1 MRKILTLL
9 LLSIV
14 CIPLSARTYTVRLYD
29 SNGTAHDVSLS
40 WESSG
45 KWVGTV
51 DGSTMSSWVN
61 DGKIWYNVCVVEQSV
76 TNTYYHSN
84 SQTSVVNG
92 TSYTYYH
99 YNDGSGATDYITWS
113 SDYSSKLFTF
123 TATSGDSDFA
133 TVDLTISWADNVYTD
148 TVYLLGTINGWS
160 GTDYPVVY
168 QGGSEWK
175 LSLTK
180 EQVDA
185 ALWQGDFYF
194 RFIENMN
201 TGTQYGVYP
210 NVDQTSLTVN
220 GSYNTDTYATTN
232 TTTDDKKDYYWKFT
246 PTGADNYNIYFNHDG
261 DTRSVKVTDDR
272 PIWYLHSNLG
282 GADDWTDDTPYAL
295 IYNPASGYYER
306 TLTQSEISGAK
317 DGDVRFRIYDND
329 KNSWGPQE
337 SSYVFDDTGS
347 ESYTSTTA
355 GGTGNYFS
363 IPKDFISAK
372 IEAKPATGGG
382 ILVNVTLVYDVNYYW
397 VSPQITNGEKW
408 EYFKMVPSR
417 NRNMDGGGTGA
428 SDGKISKKYYS
439 FTIKNEDLVTWK
451 TKSKIT
457 DGTKIQWYIVRED
470 DGLFFRP
477 ESNNPTATGE
487 DTSLSYGD
495 VTDNAVG
502 YRNFQNDYHTTDAT
516 RTGYFEFNKGYNNTS
531 NSHSALA
538 YTFMIN
544 DENGNVF
551 FDYAHTAASTDIDYD
566 LVGNF
571 SDAKGNVP
579 IDLSKAAYRKDLTKY
594 WYKNGVGST
603 TEVAA
608 ADSIVYKVEV
618 QKPANGWGDL
628 YIDVIPDN
636 STNWN
641 EALRPLISLGNN
653 LDGRALHG
661 ALTTAKSEQ
670 SLNPEPSASYQSY
683 TFSFNATTRTYNL
696 EFHMPDAT
704 LSPGYEN
711 NEYVFDN
718 SWGETIAVKYS
729 NRTEH
734 ATAATKCYIVAGGS
748 SAITL
753 DGVAATDK
761 ANLSSFNLTYDGTYI
776 YMNNTQVATG
786 NTVYFKI
793 QGEDASGNKG
803 DVHLYQYTF
812 NAKMSFEPRDGLFI
826 NSAKIKIEGGVPPY
840 RYEIWHYN
848 TKTENGETVIDYDN
862 NPTKLSEG
870 TFSNTSPY
878 KESDNNFRISTPGF
892 LKIIDAHGLEM
903 SYDEVGGGFDFTYST
918 SENYKHNTTGAAI
931 TTVDTSNA
939 GAYPNGADYWQAAPG
954 DLTRLLSPTWQ
965 LDGSEETRTATNV
978 RHSWN
983 GEDDNTIY
991 LNTGNKIYQT
1001 VTDLA
1006 AGTYTVQAIV
1016 RGGAVPIH
1024 LELNDTE
1031 VGKVLLTGDGPGA
1044 IASINPFGRCEHL
1057 ENMQEST
1064 SDRAW
1069 HKLEGSAAVSA
1080 GGSLKIAIRAE
1091 GGADVADVVLLK
1103 NANTT
1108 SGFRTTAS
1116 TSPTDITCYDFRRRQ
1131 VSGEPSQRQNN
1142 AYSFFDRGKNQ
1153 NAVIFANNKTV
1164 IAMDPANLADVPQN
1178 ATLRAQDRR
1187 HPFNVVGS
1195 TEQDGAQGT
1204 AKALYLTDAGY
1215 DPSDANCL
1223 PVRYVNSSY
1232 GNNSTAYRTHG
1243 YSFCPGLAFYAEDL
1257 IFDRDM
1263 SQMAVKKTTCMLPVA
1278 FTPAQLKTYY
1288 GSDLK
1293 VYKWAN
1299 RSGND
1304 LTFAQQSDATELNAN
1319 EPYIF
1324 WGAEG
1329 SLDTRGKTAGKT
1341 DGKFHIG
1348 AITSTNHNAA
1358 SAHSG
1363 FPGTYAYMK
1372 VKRYGDASGN
1382 DTADKNL
1389 AEETRFIYSAANGV
1403 FSVVSANGANL
1414 KPFRAYFV
1422 IGVTDKANE
1431 ARQLNIFFD
1440 DSIIT
1445 GVDSVETT
1453 APTSGDIYTI
1463 GGVLVAKDGN
1473 MSGLPKGIYI
1483 MNGKKYVVK

>member
-210 NVDQTSLTVN
+210 NVDQTSLTVG
-220 GSYNTDTYATTN
+220 GSYNSDTYATTN

-282 GADDWTDDTPYAL
+282 GADDWDKETPYAL

-317 DGDVRFRIYDND
+317 DGDVRFRIYDGTD
-329 KNSWGPQE
+329 SWGPQE

-355 GGTGNYFS
+355 DGTQHYFS

-417 NRNMDGGGTGA
+417 NRNMTGGGTGA

-718 SWGETIAVKYS
+718 SWGETIAVNYS
-729 NRTEH
+729 D
-734 ATAATKCYIVAGGS
+734 ATAYASAATKCYIVAGGS

-753 DGVAATDK
+753 DGVTARYKDDF
-761 ANLSSFNLTYDGTYI
+761 SSFSLTYDGSYI
-776 YMNNTQVATG
+776 YMNGTQVATG

-793 QGEDASGNKG
+793 QGEDATGNKG

-812 NAKMSFEPRDGLFI
+812 NAKMSFEPKGGLFI
-826 NSAKIKIEGGVPPY
+826 NSAKIKIEGGVAPY

-848 TKTENGETVIDYDN
+848 TKTENGETVIDYDT
-862 NPTKLSEG
+862 NPILMSSG
-870 TFSNTSPY
+870 TFSNTTY
-878 KESDNNFRISTPGF
+878 DADDNNHRISTPGF

-931 TTVDTSNA
+931 TTVDTSDA
-939 GAYPNGADYWQAAPG
+939 GSYPNGADYWQATPG

-965 LDGSEETRTATNV
+965 LDGSTGTRTATNS
-978 RHSWN
+978 RESWN
-983 GEDDNTIY
+983 GGNDNTIY
-991 LNTGNKIYQT
+991 LASGEKIYQT
-1001 VTDLA
+1001 VTDLE

-1031 VGKVLLTGDGPGA
+1031 VGSVTLTGDGAGA
-1044 IASINPFGRCEHL
+1044 VASINPFGRCEHL

-1064 SDRAW
+1064 SARAW
-1069 HKLEGSAAVSA
+1069 HKLEGSATVSA
-1080 GGSLKIAIRAE
+1080 GGSLKIAIKAN
-1091 GGADVADVVLLK
+1091 GGADVDDVILLK

-1116 TSPTDITCYDFRRRQ
+1116 TLPTDYGPFDYRRRQ
-1131 VSGEPSQRQNN
+1131 VSGAPEQRQNN

-1153 NAVIFANNKTV
+1153 NAVIFANNSTV
-1164 IAMDPANLADVPQN
+1164 IAMDPDKLADVEQN

-1187 HPFNVVGS
+1187 HPFNVVGT
-1195 TEQDGAQGT
+1195 TEQDAGT
-1204 AKALYLTDAGY
+1204 GVAKALYLTDAGY
-1215 DPSDANCL
+1215 DESDANCL
-1223 PVRYVNSSY
+1223 PIGYVNSSK
-1232 GNNSTAYRTHG
+1232 GNNSAAYRAHG
-1243 YSFCPGLAFYAEDL
+1243 YSFCPGIPFYAEDL

-1263 SQMAVKKTTCMLPVA
+1263 SQVTAKKTTCMLPIA
-1278 FTPAQLKTYY
+1278 ITPAQLKAYY

-1293 VYKWAN
+1293 VYKWSS

-1324 WGAEG
+1324 WNAEG
-1329 SLDTRGKTAGKT
+1329 TFDSRNGQTAGKT

-1358 SAHSG
+1358 SSHSG

-1372 VKRYGDASGN
+1372 VLRYGDASGVGTDDVSN
-1382 DTADKNL
+1382 A
-1389 AEETRFIYSAANGV
+1389 AETRFGYNASSGV
-1403 FSVVSANGANL
+1403 FSVVSASGANL

-1422 IGVTDKANE
+1422 VPVTDAAAG

-1445 GVDSVETT
+1445 GIDAVEST
-1453 APTSGDIYTI
+1453 ATTSGDIYTI

>member
-1 MRKILTLL
+1 MRKLLILL

-14 CIPLSARTYTVRLYD
+14 FIPLSARNYKFHFWAD
-29 SNGTAHDVSLS
+29 SSHTHDTDNIGK
-40 WESSG
+40 SG
-45 KWVGTV
+45 SAWVLTV
-51 DGSTMSSWVN
+51 DGSDFATWGVVN
-61 DGKIWYNVCVVEQSV
+61 SGKVYFLPMAQESGNWN
-76 TNTYYHSN
+76 YYHLN
-84 SQTSVVNG
+84 SYDEYSSSG
-92 TSYTYYH
+92 TSKTFQNNYNQDCGIVLPENYTSKVFTFSITSDD
-99 YNDGSGATDYITWS
+99 NDGSNIT
-113 SDYSSKLFTF
+113 
-123 TATSGDSDFA
+123 
-133 TVDLTISWADNVYTD
+133 LTISWADKVYTSS
-148 TVYLLGTINGWS
+148 VYLLGTINNWS
-160 GTDYPVVY
+160 GTAYPVVY

-180 EQVDA
+180 AQVDG

-317 DGDVRFRIYDND
+317 DGDVRFRIYDGTD
-329 KNSWGPQE
+329 SWGPQE

-355 GGTGNYFS
+355 GGTQHYFS

-451 TKSKIT
+451 TKSKIA

-502 YRNFQNDYHTTDAT
+502 YRNFQNDYHTTVAT

-718 SWGETIAVKYS
+718 SWGETIAVNYS
-729 NRTEH
+729 DATDY

-753 DGVAATDK
+753 DGVAATNK
-761 ANLSSFNLTYDGTYI
+761 ADLSSFNLTYDGTYI
-776 YMNNTQVATG
+776 YMNGAQVATG

-793 QGEDASGNKG
+793 QGEDATGNKG

-812 NAKMSFEPRDGLFI
+812 NAKMSFEPRGGLFI
-826 NSAKIKIEGGVPPY
+826 NSAKIKIEGGVAPY

-848 TKTENGETVIDYDN
+848 TKTENGETVIDYAN

-870 TFSNTSPY
+870 MFSNTSPY

-918 SENYKHNTTGAAI
+918 SENYKRNTTGAAI

-965 LDGSEETRTATNV
+965 LYGSEETRTADNV
-978 RHSWN
+978 RPSWN
-983 GEDDNTIY
+983 GENDNTIY
-991 LNTGNKIYQT
+991 LNSGNKIYQT
-1001 VTDLA
+1001 VTGLD

-1044 IASINPFGRCEHL
+1044 IASINKFGRCEHL

-1069 HKLEGSAAVSA
+1069 HKLEGSATVTD
-1080 GGSLKIAIRAE
+1080 GGSLKIAILAD
-1091 GGADVADVVLLK
+1091 GGADVADVILLK

-1178 ATLRAQDRR
+1178 ATLRNQDRR

-1195 TEQDGAQGT
+1195 DENDAKVGT

-1263 SQMAVKKTTCMLPVA
+1263 SQMTVKKTTCMLPVA

-1324 WGAEG
+1324 WDAEG

-1358 SAHSG
+1358 SSHSG

-1431 ARQLNIFFD
+1431 TRQLNIFFD

-1473 MSGLPKGIYI
+1473 MSALPKGIYI
-1483 MNGKKYVVK
+1483 MNGKKFVVK

>member
-1 MRKILTLL
+1 MLT
-9 LLSIV
+9 
-14 CIPLSARTYTVRLYD
+14 
-29 SNGTAHDVSLS
+29 
-40 WESSG
+40 
-45 KWVGTV
+45 K
-51 DGSTMSSWVN
+51 DGSEYKLEIT
-61 DGKIWYNVCVVEQSV
+61 KAQVE
-76 TNTYYHSN
+76 N
-84 SQTSVVNG
+84 
-92 TSYTYYH
+92 
-99 YNDGSGATDYITWS
+99 
-113 SDYSSKLFTF
+113 
-123 TATSGDSDFA
+123 
-133 TVDLTISWADNVYTD
+133 
-148 TVYLLGTINGWS
+148 
-160 GTDYPVVY
+160 
-168 QGGSEWK
+168 
-175 LSLTK
+175 
-180 EQVDA
+180 

-194 RFIENMN
+194 RFIEHMSDNSK
-201 TGTQYGVYP
+201 YAVVP
-210 NVDQTSLTVN
+210 NVIQTALTVN
-220 GSYNTDTYATTN
+220 GGYTSDTYATTN
-232 TTTDDKKDYYWKFT
+232 ITTDEKKDYYWKFT
-246 PTGADNYNIYFNHDG
+246 PTGANNYTIFFKNDNG
-261 DTRSVKVTDDR
+261 TRSVKVTDDR
-272 PIWYLHSNLG
+272 PIWYLHSNLDNAG
-282 GADDWTDDTPYAL
+282 SWSGETNFPL
-295 IYNPASGYYER
+295 IYNAASGYYER
-306 TLTQSEISGAK
+306 TLTESEINGAY
-317 DGDVRFRIYDND
+317 DGDDVRFRIFDGT
-329 KNSWGPQE
+329 NSWGPGTDGTQVDTNL
-337 SSYVFDDTGS
+337 YKWVFDNEGS
-347 ESYTSTTA
+347 ESYTSTTN
-355 GGTGNYFS
+355 GTDNYFS

-372 IEAKPATGGG
+372 IEAKAVSGGV
-382 ILVNVTLVYDVNYYW
+382 IVNVTLVYDVNYYW

-417 NRNMDGGGTGA
+417 NRNMTGGGDGVA
-428 SDGKISKKYYS
+428 DGKISKKYYT

-477 ESNNPTATGE
+477 ESNDPSATSEG
-487 DTSLSYGD
+487 TSISYGG
-495 VTDNAVG
+495 VTDTAVG

-516 RTGYFEFNKGYNNTS
+516 REGYFEFNKGYSDTS

-551 FDYAHTAASTDIDYD
+551 FDYAHTAASTSIGYD

-579 IDLSKAAYRKDLTKY
+579 IDLSSAAYRKDMTKY
-594 WYKNGVGST
+594 WYKDDKAYNY
-603 TEVAA
+603 EVES

-718 SWGETIAVKYS
+718 SWGETIAVNYS
-729 NRTEH
+729 D
-734 ATAATKCYIVAGGS
+734 ATATGYASAATKCYIVVGGS
-748 SAITL
+748 SAISL
-753 DGVAATDK
+753 DGVTAINK
-761 ANLSSFNLTYDGTYI
+761 ADLSSFNLTYDGTNI
-776 YMNNTQVATG
+776 KMNGTQVATG
-786 NTVYFKI
+786 NTVYIKI
-793 QGEDASGNKG
+793 QGADDSNNRG

-812 NAKMSFEPRDGLFI
+812 NAKMSFEPRGGLFI

-870 TFSNTSPY
+870 TFSNTAY
-878 KESDNNFRISTPGF
+878 DANDNNFRISTPGF

-918 SENYKHNTTGAAI
+918 SENYKRNTTGAAI

-939 GAYPNGADYWQAAPG
+939 GAYPNGADYWQATPG
-954 DLTRLLSPTWQ
+954 DLTRLLSPTW
-965 LDGSEETRTATNV
+965 LDSSTDNTHESYIGGQKL
-978 RHSWN
+978 WN
-983 GEDDNTIY
+983 GETGTCVY
-991 LNTGNKIYQT
+991 LGPGVTIYQT
-1001 VTDLA
+1001 VSGLA
-1006 AGTYTVQAIV
+1006 AGTYTVQALV
-1016 RGGAVPIH
+1016 SGGAVPIH
-1024 LELNDTE
+1024 LDLNDTE
-1031 VGKVLLTGDGPGA
+1031 VGKVLLTGEGTESV
-1044 IASINPFGRCEHL
+1044 ASINLFGRCEHL
-1057 ENMQEST
+1057 ENMKEST

-1069 HKLEGSAAVSA
+1069 HKLEGSATVSA
-1080 GGSLKIAIRAE
+1080 GGDLKIAIRAE
-1091 GGADVADVVLLK
+1091 GGACLADVVLLK
-1103 NANTT
+1103 NANTP

-1116 TSPTDITCYDFRRRQ
+1116 TEPTDITCYDFRSRQ
-1131 VSGEPSQRQNN
+1131 VSGQPSQRQNN

-1195 TEQDGAQGT
+1195 TEQDAAVGT

-1215 DPSDANCL
+1215 DESDANCL
-1223 PVRYVNSSY
+1223 PVRMGTSGDANY
-1232 GNNSTAYRTHG
+1232 NSTNYRTHG
-1243 YSFCPGLAFYAEDL
+1243 YSFCPGLPFYAEDL
-1257 IFDRDM
+1257 IFDRNM
-1263 SQMAVKKTTCMLPVA
+1263 SEVAVRKTTCMLPVS

-1288 GSDLK
+1288 GDDLK
-1293 VYKWAN
+1293 VYKWAS

-1304 LTFAQQSDATELNAN
+1304 LTFAQQDDNTALNAN

-1329 SLDTRGKTAGKT
+1329 SLDTRGQSAGKT
-1341 DGKFHIG
+1341 DGKFTIG
-1348 AITSTNHNAA
+1348 AITSTDHNAA
-1358 SAHSG
+1358 ASHSG
-1363 FPGTYAYMK
+1363 FPGTYAYK
-1372 VKRYGDASGN
+1372 KITRYGDSSGAG
-1382 DTADKNL
+1382 TADVNQ
-1389 AEETRFIYSAANGV
+1389 AAETRFVYSATKGV
-1403 FSVVSANGANL
+1403 FSVVSASGTNV

-1422 IGVTDKANE
+1422 VPVTDA
-1431 ARQLNIFFD
+1431 AASAPQLTLFFD

-1473 MSGLPKGIYI
+1473 MSRLPKGIYI
-1483 MNGKKYVVK
+1483 MNGKKFVVK

>member
-1 MRKILTLL
+1 MANYVK
-9 LLSIV
+9 
-14 CIPLSARTYTVRLYD
+14 
-29 SNGTAHDVSLS
+29 
-40 WESSG
+40 
-45 KWVGTV
+45 
-51 DGSTMSSWVN
+51 
-61 DGKIWYNVCVVEQSV
+61 DGKIWFNVLIGELGT
-76 TNTYYHSN
+76 TNTYYHAN
-84 SQTSVVNG
+84 SSTDISSG
-92 TSYTYYH
+92 TSYTYYK
-99 YNDGSGATDYITWS
+99 YGSGSGATDYITWNS
-113 SDYSSKLFTF
+113 AYSSYTF
-123 TATSGDSDFA
+123 TITATATDSDGQN
-133 TVDLTISWADNVYTD
+133 VNLTISWAEDVYTSS
-148 TVYLLGTINGWS
+148 VYLLGTINSWADNTTQVS
-160 GTDYPVVY
+160 YVS
-168 QGGSEWK
+168 GSEWK
-175 LSLTK
+175 LDLTK
-180 EQVDA
+180 AQVES

-194 RFIENMN
+194 RFIENLSD
-201 TGTQYGVYP
+201 GTKYGVYP
-210 NVDQTSLTVN
+210 NTDQTALTV
-220 GSYNTDTYATTN
+220 GAAYTSDVYATTDI
-232 TTTDDKKDYYWKFT
+232 TTDSKKDYYWKFT
-246 PTGADNYNIYFNHDG
+246 PTGADNYTIYFDHNG
-261 DTRSVKVTDDR
+261 GTRSVKVTDDR

-417 NRNMDGGGTGA
+417 NRNMTGGGTGA

-477 ESNNPTATGE
+477 ESDNPSATGE
-487 DTSLSYGD
+487 STSLSYGD

-551 FDYAHTAASTDIDYD
+551 FDYAHTAADTSIGYD

-579 IDLSKAAYRKDLTKY
+579 IDLSSAAYRKDLTKY

-718 SWGETIAVKYS
+718 SWGETIAVNYS
-729 NRTEH
+729 DATAH

-748 SAITL
+748 SAISL
-753 DGVAATDK
+753 DGVTARNKDDF
-761 ANLSSFNLTYDGTYI
+761 SSFNLTYDGTYI
-776 YMNNTQVATG
+776 YMDNTQVATG

-793 QGEDASGNKG
+793 QGADASDNKG

-812 NAKMSFEPRDGLFI
+812 NAKMSFEPRGGLFI

-840 RYEIWHYN
+840 SYEIWHYN
-848 TKTENGETVIDYDN
+848 TKTENGETVIDYDT
-862 NPTKLSEG
+862 NPTKLSYG
-870 TFSNTSPY
+870 TFSNTAY
-878 KESDNNFRISTPGF
+878 NADDDNFRISTPGF

-918 SENYKHNTTGAAI
+918 SENYKRNTTGAAI

-939 GAYPNGADYWQAAPG
+939 GAYPNGADYWQTAPG
-954 DLTRLLSPTWQ
+954 DLTRLLNPTWQ
-965 LDGSEETRTATNV
+965 LDGSTETRTATNV
-978 RHSWN
+978 RPSWN

-991 LNTGNKIYQT
+991 LSSGNEIYQT

-1006 AGTYTVQAIV
+1006 AGTYTVQALV
-1016 RGGAVPIH
+1016 RGGVADISLKLDDNVVNTI
-1024 LELNDTE
+1024 T
-1031 VGKVLLTGDGPGA
+1031 LTGDGDTG
-1044 IASINPFGRCEHL
+1044 IASINPYGRCEHL
-1057 ENMQEST
+1057 ENMKVGT
-1064 SDRAW
+1064 NTRNY
-1069 HKLEGSAAVSA
+1069 HKLEGSATVTE

-1091 GGADVADVVLLK
+1091 GGADLADVVLLK
-1103 NANTT
+1103 NANTP

-1116 TSPTDITCYDFRRRQ
+1116 TSPTDITCYDFRSRQ
-1131 VSGEPSQRQNN
+1131 VSGQPSQRQNN

-1164 IAMDPANLADVPQN
+1164 IAMDAANLADVPQN

-1187 HPFNVVGS
+1187 HPFNVVGC
-1195 TEQDGAQGT
+1195 TEQDAAMGT

-1223 PVRYVNSSY
+1223 PVRMGTSGDANY
-1232 GNNSTAYRTHG
+1232 NSTNYRTHG

-1257 IFDRDM
+1257 IFDRNM
-1263 SQMAVKKTTCMLPVA
+1263 SEVAVRKTTCMLPVS
-1278 FTPAQLKTYY
+1278 FTPAQLKAYY
-1288 GSDLK
+1288 GSGLK
-1293 VYKWAN
+1293 VYKWES

-1304 LTFAQQSDATELNAN
+1304 LTFAQQADNAALNAN

-1341 DGKFHIG
+1341 DGKFTIG
-1348 AITSTNHNAA
+1348 AITSTDHNPAA
-1358 SAHSG
+1358 SHSG
-1363 FPGTYAYMK
+1363 FPGTYAYK
-1372 VKRYGDASGN
+1372 KITRY
-1382 DTADKNL
+1382 DTEDVSQA
-1389 AEETRFIYSAANGV
+1389 AETRFVYSATKGV
-1403 FSVVSANGANL
+1403 FSVVSASGTNV

-1422 IGVTDKANE
+1422 VPVTDA
-1431 ARQLNIFFD
+1431 AASAPQLTLFFD

-1453 APTSGDIYTI
+1453 APTSGDIYAI

-1473 MSGLPKGIYI
+1473 MSRLPKGIYI
-1483 MNGKKYVVK
+1483 MNGKKFVVK

>member
-1 MRKILTLL
+1 M
-9 LLSIV
+9 V
-14 CIPLSARTYTVRLYD
+14 
-29 SNGTAHDVSLS
+29 SNQGAGSFQVTGISQTTIYRIYLQTGTNGNR
-40 WESSG
+40 EI
-45 KWVGTV
+45 GTV
-51 DGSTMSSWVN
+51 KIEAIGTNVTTSS
-61 DGKIWYNVCVVEQSV
+61 
-76 TNTYYHSN
+76 
-84 SQTSVVNG
+84 
-92 TSYTYYH
+92 
-99 YNDGSGATDYITWS
+99 
-113 SDYSSKLFTF
+113 
-123 TATSGDSDFA
+123 
-133 TVDLTISWADNVYTD
+133 VD
-148 TVYLLGTINGWS
+148 LLGTINSWTEA
-160 GTDYPVVY
+160 TDVL
-168 QGGSEWK
+168 GADGSEWK

-180 EQVDA
+180 AEVEG
-185 ALWQGDFYF
+185 ALYNGDFYF
-194 RFIENMN
+194 RFIEHMSDNSK
-201 TGTQYGVYP
+201 YAVVP
-210 NVDQTSLTVN
+210 NVIQTALTVN
-220 GSYNTDTYATTN
+220 GSYTTDTYATTE
-232 TTTDDKKDYYWKFT
+232 TTTDEKKDYYWKFT
-246 PTGADNYNIYFNHDG
+246 PTGADNYTIYFKNDNG
-261 DTRSVKVTDDR
+261 TRQVKVADDNT
-272 PIWYLHSNLG
+272 IWYLHSNLDG
-282 GADDWTDDTPYAL
+282 KWSGETSYAL
-295 IYNPASGYYER
+295 TYNASSGFYER
-306 TLTQSEISGAK
+306 TLTESEINSAS
-317 DGDVRFRIYDND
+317 DSDVRFRIYDGS
-329 KNSWGPQE
+329 NSWGCGTDGTQ
-337 SSYVFDDTGS
+337 SGSKYYWTFDDEGS
-347 ESYTSTTA
+347 ESYTSTTNR
-355 GGTGNYFS
+355 TNNYFS

-372 IEAKPATGGG
+372 IEAKQVTGGV
-382 ILVNVTLVYDVNYYW
+382 LVNVTLVYDVNYYW

-417 NRNMDGGGTGA
+417 NRNLSGGGDGA
-428 SDGKISKKYYS
+428 ADGKISKKYYT
-439 FTIKNEDLVTWK
+439 FTIKNDDLVTWK
-451 TKSKIT
+451 TKSEIA
-457 DGTKIQWYIVRED
+457 DGTEIQWYIVRED

-477 ESNNPTATGE
+477 ESNDPTPTASG
-487 DTSLSYGD
+487 TSLSYNST
-495 VTDNAVG
+495 TDSDCG
-502 YRNFQNDYHTTDAT
+502 YINYTNDYKTTDAT

-531 NSHSALA
+531 NSQSALA

-544 DENGNVF
+544 ANNGNVYL
-551 FDYAHTAASTDIDYD
+551 DYAHNPASTSVSYD

-571 SDAKGNVP
+571 TSAKGTVN
-579 IDLSKAAYRKDLTKY
+579 IDLSNGKPMTKY
-594 WYKNGVGST
+594 WYKGGTAYTS
-603 TEVAA
+603 EEAS

-618 QKPANGWGDL
+618 QKPAEGWGDL
-628 YIDVIPDN
+628 YIDVNVHGNTSWD
-636 STNWN
+636 SYSSV
-641 EALRPLISLGNN
+641 LRPLISLGNN

-670 SLNPEPSASYQSY
+670 SLNPEPSARYQSY
-683 TFSFNATTRTYNL
+683 TFSFNATTRTYKL

-718 SWGETIAVKYS
+718 SWGETITVNYS
-729 NRTEH
+729 DATQY

-753 DGVAATDK
+753 DGVTATNK
-761 ANLSSFNLTYDGTYI
+761 ADLSSFNLTYDGTYI
-776 YMNNTQVATG
+776 YMNGTQVATG
-786 NTVYFKI
+786 STVYFKI
-793 QGEDASGNKG
+793 QGEDALGNKG

-812 NAKMSFEPRDGLFI
+812 NAKMSFEPHGGLFI
-826 NSAKIKIEGGVPPY
+826 NSAKIKIEGGVAPY

-918 SENYKHNTTGAAI
+918 SENYTRITSGNAF
-931 TTVDTSNA
+931 TTVDATNA
-939 GAYPNGADYWQAAPG
+939 GAYPNGADYWLSAPG
-954 DLTRLLSPTWQ
+954 DLTRLLNPTWQ
-965 LDGSEETRTATNV
+965 LDGSTGGTRYYSDV
-978 RHSWN
+978 RPVWN
-983 GEDDNTIY
+983 GTEGATMY
-991 LNTGNKIYQT
+991 LNSNDKIYQT
-1001 VTDLA
+1001 VTGLD
-1006 AGTYTVQAIV
+1006 AGTYTVQALV
-1016 RGGAVPIH
+1016 RGGAAYIH
-1024 LELNDTE
+1024 LELNDE
-1031 VGKVLLTGDGPGA
+1031 EKNKVWLTGDGETG
-1044 IASINPFGRCEHL
+1044 IASINPYGRCEHL
-1057 ENMQEST
+1057 ENMKVGTENT
-1064 SDRAW
+1064 RNY
-1069 HKLEGSAAVSA
+1069 HKLEGSATVTE

-1164 IAMDPANLADVPQN
+1164 IAMDPTNLADVPQN
-1178 ATLRAQDRR
+1178 ATLRNQDRR

-1215 DPSDANCL
+1215 DESDANRL

-1263 SQMAVKKTTCMLPVA
+1263 SQMTVKKTTCMLPVA

-1293 VYKWAN
+1293 VYKWAS

-1324 WGAEG
+1324 WDAEG

-1358 SAHSG
+1358 SSHSG

-1372 VKRYGDASGN
+1372 VKRYGDASGAETN
-1382 DTADKNL
+1382 NIDK

-1473 MSGLPKGIYI
+1473 MNRLPKGIYI
-1483 MNGKKYVVK
+1483 MNGKKFVVK

>member
-1 MRKILTLL
+1 MLT
-9 LLSIV
+9 
-14 CIPLSARTYTVRLYD
+14 A
-29 SNGTAHDVSLS
+29 
-40 WESSG
+40 
-45 KWVGTV
+45 
-51 DGSTMSSWVN
+51 DGSE
-61 DGKIWYNVCVVEQSV
+61 Y
-76 TNTYYHSN
+76 
-84 SQTSVVNG
+84 
-92 TSYTYYH
+92 
-99 YNDGSGATDYITWS
+99 
-113 SDYSSKLFTF
+113 KL
-123 TATSGDSDFA
+123 A
-133 TVDLTISWADNVYTD
+133 
-148 TVYLLGTINGWS
+148 
-160 GTDYPVVY
+160 
-168 QGGSEWK
+168 
-175 LSLTK
+175 LTK
-180 EQVDA
+180 AQVDE

-194 RFIENMN
+194 RFIEHMSDNSK
-201 TGTQYGVYP
+201 YAVVP
-210 NVDQTSLTVN
+210 NVIQTALTVN
-220 GSYNTDTYATTN
+220 GGYTSDTYATTN
-232 TTTDDKKDYYWKFT
+232 TTGDNKKDYYWKFT
-246 PTGADNYNIYFNHDG
+246 PTGADNYTIYFKNDNG
-261 DTRSVKVTDDR
+261 TRSVKVTDDNAM
-272 PIWYLHSNLG
+272 WYLHSNLDNAG
-282 GADDWTDDTPYAL
+282 SWSGETNFPL
-295 IYNPASGYYER
+295 IYNAASGYYER
-306 TLTQSEISGAK
+306 TLTQSEISGAL
-317 DGDVRFRIYDND
+317 DGDDVRFRIFDGT
-329 KNSWGPQE
+329 NSWGPGNDGTQVDTNL
-337 SSYVFDDTGS
+337 YKWVFDNEGS
-347 ESYTSTTA
+347 ESYTITEYVSTD
-355 GGTGNYFS
+355 NYFS

-417 NRNMDGGGTGA
+417 NRNMTGGGDGTA
-428 SDGKISKKYYS
+428 DGKISKKYYT

-451 TKSKIT
+451 TKSQIA

-477 ESNNPTATGE
+477 TSNNPSASPEG
-487 DTSLSYGD
+487 TSISYGG
-495 VTDNAVG
+495 VTDTAVG
-502 YRNFQNDYHTTDAT
+502 YRNFTSDYHTTDAT
-516 RTGYFEFNKGYNNTS
+516 RTGYFEFNKGYSDTS
-531 NSHSALA
+531 KSNKALA

-544 DENGNVF
+544 KDNGNVYL
-551 FDYAHTAASTDIDYD
+551 DYAHTAADTSKDYD

-571 SDAKGNVP
+571 AGATSSVN
-579 IDLSKAAYRKDLTKY
+579 IDINDGRAMTKY
-594 WYKNGVGST
+594 WYKDGVGST
-603 TEVAA
+603 TSVEA

-618 QKPANGWGDL
+618 AKPSNGWGNL
-628 YIDVIPDN
+628 YIDVNPHGNTDW
-636 STNWN
+636 S
-641 EALRPLISLGNN
+641 AVLRPLISLGNN

-696 EFHMPDAT
+696 EFNMPDAT

-729 NRTEH
+729 DATDH
-734 ATAATKCYIVAGGS
+734 ATTATKCYIVAGGS

-753 DGVAATDK
+753 DDVAATDK
-761 ANLSSFNLTYDGTYI
+761 ADLSTFSLTYDGSCI
-776 YMNNTQVATG
+776 YMNDTQVATG
-786 NTVYFKI
+786 NTVYIKI
-793 QGEDASGNKG
+793 QGEDAEGKKG

-812 NAKMSFEPRDGLFI
+812 NAKMSFEPKGGLFI
-826 NSAKIKIEGGVPPY
+826 NSAKIKIEGGVAPY

-848 TKTENGETVIDYDN
+848 TKTENGETVIDYAT

-870 TFSNTSPY
+870 TFSNTAY
-878 KESDNNFRISTPGF
+878 NADDNNHRISTPGF

-918 SENYKHNTTGAAI
+918 SENYKRNTTGAAI
-931 TTVDTSNA
+931 TTVVTSNA

-954 DLTRLLSPTWQ
+954 DLTRLLNPTWQ
-965 LDGSEETRTATNV
+965 LDGSTETRTATNV
-978 RHSWN
+978 RPSWN

-991 LNTGNKIYQT
+991 LNSGNKIYQT

-1031 VGKVLLTGDGPGA
+1031 VGKVLLTGDGSGA

-1057 ENMQEST
+1057 ENMKEST

-1069 HKLEGSAAVSA
+1069 HKLEGSATVSA
-1080 GGSLKIAIRAE
+1080 GGDLKIAIRAE
-1091 GGADVADVVLLK
+1091 GGACLADVVLLK
-1103 NANTT
+1103 NANTP

-1116 TSPTDITCYDFRRRQ
+1116 TSPTDITCYDFRSRQ
-1131 VSGEPSQRQNN
+1131 VSGQPSQRQNN

-1178 ATLRAQDRR
+1178 ATLKAQDRR

-1195 TEQDGAQGT
+1195 TEQDAAQGT

-1215 DPSDANCL
+1215 DPTDANCL
-1223 PVRYVNSSY
+1223 PVRMGTSGDANY
-1232 GNNSTAYRTHG
+1232 NSTNYRTHG

-1257 IFDRDM
+1257 IFDRNM
-1263 SQMAVKKTTCMLPVA
+1263 SEVAVRKTTCMLPVS

-1288 GSDLK
+1288 GSELK
-1293 VYKWAN
+1293 VYKWSS
-1299 RSGND
+1299 RSDND
-1304 LTFAQQSDATELNAN
+1304 LTFALQDENTALNAN

-1329 SLDTRGKTAGKT
+1329 SLDTRGQSAGKT
-1341 DGKFHIG
+1341 DGKFTIG
-1348 AITSTNHNAA
+1348 AITSTDHNAA
-1358 SAHSG
+1358 ASHSG
-1363 FPGTYAYMK
+1363 FPGTYAYK
-1372 VKRYGDASGN
+1372 KITRYGDSSGAG
-1382 DTADKNL
+1382 TADVSQ
-1389 AEETRFIYSAANGV
+1389 AAETRFVYSATKGV
-1403 FSVVSANGANL
+1403 FSVVSASGTNV

-1422 IGVTDKANE
+1422 VPVTDA
-1431 ARQLNIFFD
+1431 AASAPQLTLFFD

-1445 GVDSVETT
+1445 GIDSVETT

-1473 MSGLPKGIYI
+1473 MSRLPKGIYI
-1483 MNGKKYVVK
+1483 MNGKKFVVK

>member
-1 MRKILTLL
+1 MVL
-9 LLSIV
+9 V
-14 CIPLSARTYTVRLYD
+14 PLSARNYTIKFYD
-29 SNGTAHDVSLS
+29 ASDAGHDVSLS
-40 WESSG
+40 GSG
-45 KWVGTV
+45 PWTATV
-51 DGSTMSSWVN
+51 SGSTMANYVK
-61 DGKIWYNVCVVEQSV
+61 DGKIWFNVLIGEQGT
-76 TNTYYHSN
+76 TNTYYHAN
-84 SQTSVVNG
+84 SSTDISSG
-92 TSYTYYH
+92 TSYTYYK
-99 YNDGSGATDYITWS
+99 YGSGSGATDYITWNS
-113 SDYSSKLFTF
+113 AYSSYTF
-123 TATSGDSDFA
+123 TITATATDSDGQN
-133 TVDLTISWADNVYTD
+133 VNLIISWAEDVYTSS
-148 TVYLLGTINGWS
+148 VYLLGTINSWADNTTQVS
-160 GTDYPVVY
+160 YVS
-168 QGGSEWK
+168 GSEWK
-175 LSLTK
+175 LDLTK
-180 EQVDA
+180 AQVDG

-194 RFIENMN
+194 RFIENLSD
-201 TGTQYGVYP
+201 GTKYGVYP
-210 NVDQTSLTVN
+210 NTDQTALTV
-220 GSYNTDTYATTN
+220 GAAYTSDVYATTDI
-232 TTTDDKKDYYWKFT
+232 TTDSKKDYYWKFT
-246 PTGADNYNIYFNHDG
+246 PTGADNYTIYFDHNG
-261 DTRSVKVTDDR
+261 GTRSVKVTDDR

-317 DGDVRFRIYDND
+317 DGDVRFRIYDGT
-329 KNSWGPQE
+329 NSWGPQE
-337 SSYVFDDTGS
+337 SSYAFDDEGS

-355 GGTGNYFS
+355 GGTSNYFS

-417 NRNMDGGGTGA
+417 NRNMTGGGTGA

-551 FDYAHTAASTDIDYD
+551 FDYTHTAASTSINYD

-579 IDLSKAAYRKDLTKY
+579 IDLSNADYRKDLTKY

-603 TEVAA
+603 KEVAA

-618 QKPANGWGDL
+618 KKPANGWGDL

-718 SWGETIAVKYS
+718 SWGETIAVNYS
-729 NRTEH
+729 DATDY

-753 DGVAATDK
+753 DGVAATNK
-761 ANLSSFNLTYDGTYI
+761 ADLSSFNLTYDGTYI
-776 YMNNTQVATG
+776 YMNGAQVATG
-786 NTVYFKI
+786 STVYIKI
-793 QGEDASGNKG
+793 QGEDATGNKG

-812 NAKMSFEPRDGLFI
+812 NAKMSFEPRGGLFI
-826 NSAKIKIEGGVPPY
+826 NSAKIKIVGGVAPY

-848 TKTENGETVIDYDN
+848 TKTENGETVIDKTNGAVKASY
-862 NPTKLSEG
+862 G
-870 TFSNTSPY
+870 TFSNTDY
-878 KESDNNFRISTPGF
+878 DADDNNFRISTAGF

-918 SENYKHNTTGAAI
+918 SENYKRNTTGAAI
-931 TTVDTSNA
+931 TTVDTSDA
-939 GAYPNGADYWQAAPG
+939 GAYPNGADYWQATPG

-965 LDGSEETRTATNV
+965 LDDSEETRTATND
-978 RHSWN
+978 RPSWN

-991 LNTGNKIYQT
+991 LNSGNKIYQT
-1001 VTDLA
+1001 VTGLD

-1024 LELNDTE
+1024 LELNGTE
-1031 VGKVLLTGDGPGA
+1031 VGKVLLTGDGTGA

-1064 SDRAW
+1064 SARAW
-1069 HKLEGSAAVSA
+1069 HKLEGSAAVTA

-1153 NAVIFANNKTV
+1153 NAVIFANNRTV
-1164 IAMDPANLADVPQN
+1164 IAMDAANLADVPQN
-1178 ATLRAQDRR
+1178 ATLKAQDRR

-1195 TEQDGAQGT
+1195 TEQDAAQGT

-1223 PVRYVNSSY
+1223 PVRMGTSGDANY
-1232 GNNSTAYRTHG
+1232 NSTNYRTHG

-1257 IFDRDM
+1257 IFDRNM
-1263 SQMAVKKTTCMLPVA
+1263 SEVAVRKTTCMLPVS
-1278 FTPAQLKTYY
+1278 FTPAQLKAYY
-1288 GSDLK
+1288 GSGLK
-1293 VYKWAN
+1293 VYKWAS
-1299 RSGND
+1299 RSDND
-1304 LTFAQQSDATELNAN
+1304 LTFAQQDDNTALNAN

-1329 SLDTRGKTAGKT
+1329 SLDTRGQSAGKT
-1341 DGKFHIG
+1341 DGKFTIG
-1348 AITSTNHNAA
+1348 AITSTDHNAA
-1358 SAHSG
+1358 ASHSG
-1363 FPGTYAYMK
+1363 FPGTYAYK
-1372 VKRYGDASGN
+1372 KITRYGDSSGAG
-1382 DTADKNL
+1382 TADVSL
-1389 AEETRFIYSAANGV
+1389 AAETRFVYSATKGV
-1403 FSVVSANGANL
+1403 FSVVSASGTNV

-1422 IGVTDKANE
+1422 VPVTDA
-1431 ARQLNIFFD
+1431 AASAPQLTLFFD

-1445 GVDSVETT
+1445 GIDSVETT

-1473 MSGLPKGIYI
+1473 MSRLPKGIYI
-1483 MNGKKYVVK
+1483 MNGKKFVVK